1 MYGHIITVRTLI
13 NKGAEMFEQ
22 EFDNMFADVWFD
34 DRDRAHADEEGIGV
48 FSTGVNTLHAIDAL
62 VIIRK
67 YDNALRANHYASKR
81 NRMRAQR
88 NSLVTAFGPE
98 MADRVGYA

>member
-1 MYGHIITVRTLI
+1 
-13 NKGAEMFEQ
+13 MFEQ

-34 DRDRAHADEEGIGV
+34 DRDRAHADEEGIGY
-48 FSTGVNTLHAIDAL
+48 FTAGTNTLHSMDA
-62 VIIRK
+62 VIIIRK
-67 YDNALRANHYASKR
+67 YDRALRGTHYASKR

-88 NSLVTAFGPE
+88 NAMVTAFGPE